1 MFRSVKKQELVL
13 AIYKNWIEFI
23 YFFLVS
29 FLCLKFS
36 LNETTIS
43 TFKNAPF
50 RSMLPLW
57 VMCLWVLKNSVTRL
71 DDFLSIGPGI
81 VQLVVIIS
89 IILKKMKRPEETVS
103 FWVAFAWT
111 FLLVSFKLWFVV
123 SILRFQKLLGVE
135 ILDKLWT
142 NQASKCIFLA
152 FFGFVTYLD
161 TL

>member
-13 AIYKNWIEFI
+13 AIYKNWIEF
-23 YFFLVS
+23 FFLVS
-29 FLCLKFS
+29 FLCLKLS

-57 VMCLWVLKNSVTRL
+57 VMCLWVLKNRVTRL

-89 IILKKMKRPEETVS
+89 IILKKWSGPKKR
-103 FWVAFAWT
+103 FHFGLLLLKL

-123 SILRFQKLLGVE
+123 SILRFQKLLGVD
-135 ILDKLWT
+135 ILDKLWA